1 MITLKPFVRVF
12 MKPIRSNQYPYH
24 PCIYHIYLRLVIVNV
39 GNYTILLA
47 FYGGI
52 YRLEYH
58 HQWGFKRLQ
67 LAVAGTR
74 KVSSVPDVSILEGR
88 AGDVLVLLGPIWKLE
103 VVIFFFFGGG
113 GWCIYGTIFTYI
125 YICIYI
131 YVRYIVYSSSW
142 RLTSTTNP

>member
-47 FYGGI
+47 SYGGI

-88 AGDVLVLLGPIWKLE
+88 AGDVLVLLGPI
-103 VVIFFFFGGG
+103 
-113 GWCIYGTIFTYI
+113 
-125 YICIYI
+125 
-131 YVRYIVYSSSW
+131 
-142 RLTSTTNP
+142 

>member
-24 PCIYHIYLRLVIVNV
+24 PCIYHIYLRLVIVNA

-47 FYGGI
+47 SYGGI

-88 AGDVLVLLGPIWKLE
+88 AGDVLVFLGPI
-103 VVIFFFFGGG
+103 
-113 GWCIYGTIFTYI
+113 
-125 YICIYI
+125 
-131 YVRYIVYSSSW
+131 
-142 RLTSTTNP
+142 